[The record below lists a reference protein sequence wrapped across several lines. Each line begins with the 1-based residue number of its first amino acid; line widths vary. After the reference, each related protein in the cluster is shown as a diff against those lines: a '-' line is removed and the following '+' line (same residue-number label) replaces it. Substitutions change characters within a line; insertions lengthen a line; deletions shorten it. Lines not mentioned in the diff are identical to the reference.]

1 MVRWLRR
8 ARDLAALLVRT
19 GFVCDVA
26 GGDFAALARAFDY
39 ESTSN
44 GERAGATVI
53 DDTMAERMVA
63 CGWIAAAFVGLITLI
78 FSLTGGRGFTRL
90 NLIDAALMF
99 GLAYGI
105 YRHSRTCSVLV
116 LVYYLVNRALV
127 YTHAPFVPPAIAA
140 SDLLLLT
147 LFVLGVIGTF
157 VHHAR
162 LRSPAA

>member
-1 MVRWLRR
+1 MVRWRRR
-8 ARDLAALLVRT
+8 ASDLGASSARSGLS
-19 GFVCDVA
+19 CDR
-26 GGDFAALARAFDY
+26 DFAAPAREYHNEA
-39 ESTSN
+39 TSS
-44 GERAGATVI
+44 GEKAGVAVI

-63 CGWIAAAFVGLITLI
+63 CGWIAAGFVGLVTLI

-105 YRHSRTCSVLV
+105 YRHSRTCSVFV

-127 YTHAPFVPPAIAA
+127 YTYAPVVPPAIAA
-140 SDLLLLT
+140 GDLLLLT

-162 LRSPAA
+162 RRPATA

>member
-1 MVRWLRR
+1 
-8 ARDLAALLVRT
+8 
-19 GFVCDVA
+19 
-26 GGDFAALARAFDY
+26 
-39 ESTSN
+39 
-44 GERAGATVI
+44 VI

-63 CGWIAAAFVGLITLI
+63 CGWIAAAFVGLVTLI

-116 LVYYLVNRALV
+116 LIYYLVNRVLV
-127 YTHAPFVPPAIAA
+127 YTYAPFVPPAIAVG
-140 SDLLLLT
+140 DLLLAT
-147 LFVLGVIGTF
+147 LFVFGVIGTF

-162 LRSPAA
+162 RRSAAA